1 MIIATIFLCGQHQH
15 DKDLRKQQNE
25 GAAKIKRAK
34 KKLSMQIV
42 DVGKEAKL
50 W

>member
-1 MIIATIFLCGQHQH
+1 MIIATIFLGGNTIR
-15 DKDLRKQQNE
+15 DLRKQQNE
-25 GAAKIKRAK
+25 GAAKIKRAR

-50 W
+50 R